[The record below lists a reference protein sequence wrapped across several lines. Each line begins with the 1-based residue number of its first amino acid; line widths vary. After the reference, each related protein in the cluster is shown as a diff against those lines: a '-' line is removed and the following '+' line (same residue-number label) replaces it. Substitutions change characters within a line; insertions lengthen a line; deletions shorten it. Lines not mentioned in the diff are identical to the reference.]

1 MPLLPTIST
10 MRDKTKKILIN
21 LAVFAFWLCVW
32 EICARFIDLE
42 FVLPTVT
49 ATASALLTLMGTKEF
64 YITVLSSLIRIF
76 ASFILG
82 VIAAI
87 ILAILSIKFKAFKV
101 MIMPLMT
108 VAKST
113 PVAVIILILWLMIGG
128 ANVPGA
134 VAILMVLPVV
144 WQNLIDGYDS
154 IDNGLDE
161 VCKIYEFGFLKRM
174 KILVLPAVLKFFFPA
189 IITASGLAWK
199 AGIAAEVICITKNS
213 IGKEIYNAK
222 YILDGPNMFAYT
234 IFVLILSYV
243 IEKAIRFLVERM
255 KRKCRL

>member
-1 MPLLPTIST
+1 
-10 MRDKTKKILIN
+10 MRDKAKKILIN
-21 LAVFAFWLCVW
+21 LAILVFWLSVW
-32 EICARFIDLE
+32 EISARIIDLE

-49 ATASALLTLMGTKEF
+49 STASSLLTLMGTKTF

-82 VIAAI
+82 VIIAI
-87 ILAILSIKFKAFKV
+87 ILAIFSIKFRAFKALL
-101 MIMPLMT
+101 MPVMT

-161 VCKIYEFGFLKRM
+161 VCKIYNFSFIKRM
-174 KILVLPAVLKFFFPA
+174 KILVLPAVLRFFFPSVV
-189 IITASGLAWK
+189 TASGLAWK

-222 YILDGPNMFAYT
+222 YILDGPKMFAYT
-234 IFVLILSYV
+234 LFVLILSYV
-243 IEKAIRFLVERM
+243 IEKLIRFLVERI
-255 KRKCRL
+255 KEKCRL

>member
-1 MPLLPTIST
+1 
-10 MRDKTKKILIN
+10 MRDKAKKILIN
-21 LAVFAFWLCVW
+21 LAILVFWLSAW
-32 EICARFIDLE
+32 EISARIIDLE

-49 ATASALLTLMGTKEF
+49 ATASSLLTLMGTKTF

-76 ASFILG
+76 ASFVLG
-82 VIAAI
+82 VIIAI
-87 ILAILSIKFKAFKV
+87 ILAILSIKFRAFKALL
-101 MIMPLMT
+101 MPVMT

-161 VCKIYEFGFLKRM
+161 VCKIYNFSFIKRM
-174 KILVLPAVLKFFFPA
+174 KILVLPAVLRFFFPSVV
-189 IITASGLAWK
+189 TASGLAWK

-222 YILDGPNMFAYT
+222 YILDGPKMFAYT
-234 IFVLILSYV
+234 LFVLILSYV
-243 IEKAIRFLVERM
+243 IEKLIRFLVERI
-255 KRKCRL
+255 KEKCRL

>member
-1 MPLLPTIST
+1 
-10 MRDKTKKILIN
+10 MRDKAKKFLIN
-21 LAVFAFWLCVW
+21 LAILIFWLSVW
-32 EICARFIDLE
+32 EISARIIDLE

-49 ATASALLTLMGTKEF
+49 ATASSLLTLMGTKTF

-76 ASFILG
+76 ASFVLG
-82 VIAAI
+82 VIIAI
-87 ILAILSIKFKAFKV
+87 ILAILSIKFKAFKALL
-101 MIMPLMT
+101 MPVMT

-161 VCKIYEFGFLKRM
+161 VCKIYNFSFIKRM
-174 KILVLPAVLKFFFPA
+174 KILVLPAVLRFFFPSVV
-189 IITASGLAWK
+189 TASGLAWK

-222 YILDGPNMFAYT
+222 YILDGPKMFAYT
-234 IFVLILSYV
+234 LFVLILSYV
-243 IEKAIRFLVERM
+243 IEKLIRFLVERI
-255 KRKCRL
+255 KEKCRL